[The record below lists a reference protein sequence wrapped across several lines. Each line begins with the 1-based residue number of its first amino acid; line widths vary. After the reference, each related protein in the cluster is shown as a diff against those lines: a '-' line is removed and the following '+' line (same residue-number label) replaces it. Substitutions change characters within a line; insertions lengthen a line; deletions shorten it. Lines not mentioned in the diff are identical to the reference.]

1 MITVTELREQ
11 LNKIPGHLEVVA
23 VLPLDQEPS
32 SRDREVLSAEL
43 YDEAG
48 ETVCLIQLG
57 RVTE

>member
-1 MITVTELREQ
+1 LREQ